1 MNTFSKKKIS
11 LIIVNFFALILVFYF
26 SFNIYP
32 SLNYDTKVDY
42 EKIETNSEIFFSSVW
57 IAKRSSADRQ
67 SYIEFKK
74 NEFLTNFI
82 AYLNSKE
89 DIKKKAPCPNGLV
102 KNNLRDIQIY
112 PSYLGDPVVKTY
124 EFNVRFN
131 LSKFNLY
138 NQDLSQLD
146 QCFRYF
152 FVENINKF
160 FILYRKNLID
170 ELKIEY
176 DYKSSMGYNYPDNF
190 TPTQLVKVNEFLN
203 TVNFF
208 VNPKANYSHSQNF
221 RKNLGLNEIFVFL
234 ICLLILWII
243 NISFYKSGYKKLS
256 KIINKFINS

>member
-11 LIIVNFFALILVFYF
+11 LIIVNFFALILVFYL

-82 AYLNSKE
+82 AYLNSKQ

-102 KNNLRDIQIY
+102 KNNLRNIQIY
-112 PSYLGDPVVKTY
+112 PSYLSDPIVKTY

-146 QCFRYF
+146 QCFQYF

-190 TPTQLVKVNEFLN
+190 TPTQLIKVNEFLS

-221 RKNLGLNEIFVFL
+221 KKNSGLNEIFVFL

-243 NISFYKSGYKKLS
+243 NISFYKLGYKKLS
-256 KIINKFINS
+256 KIINDFFNS